1 MSSARRTLQ
10 SVTVYKTQKAYPGFT
25 LFSPMTQVPGNTW
38 LIDMQGR
45 LVHRWKLP
53 GWVRLHADLL
63 PNGNL
68 LTAVEDVN
76 APPSSAPT
84 VAKKAVEIDWD
95 GHVVWQ
101 YDDPLMDAHDRKRSM
116 NGNTLIMKYAEVPKE
131 IAAKVK
137 GGIPLGELA
146 ERVGDVLFGNV
157 IREITPKGKIAWEWL
172 GYEHFDPELDAIAP
186 LQKRLVWPGINSLE
200 ELPNGDIMLCSF
212 GCDNLF
218 IIERKT
224 GDIKWRWG
232 KGHISMPHNP
242 TLLDNGNI
250 LVLDNNRFHTQ
261 YFPPDYSRLIEVNP
275 KTNEIEW
282 EFKEEN
288 PVDFVTTYIGG
299 CERLPNGNTLA
310 CEGAMGRF
318 FEVNTMGEIVWEY
331 IVPFYNHRD
340 TLSPYGLS
348 NCTFRCH
355 RYGPDYPGLQ
365 GKKLQ
370 PEKLDLWNR
379 LYGPQ
384 AFNPYAGP
392 IAGETGQ
399 ILVQGKAA
407 SELSQDPSSFYQES
421 KPSSASADKKKK
433 MESRMKRLGY

>member
-1 MSSARRTLQ
+1 
-10 SVTVYKTQKAYPGFT
+10 
-25 LFSPMTQVPGNTW
+25 MTQVPGSAW
-38 LIDMQGR
+38 LMDMQGR
-45 LVHRWKLP
+45 FVHRWKLP

-63 PNGNL
+63 PNGHL
-68 LTAVEDVN
+68 LVAVEDVD
-76 APPSSAPT
+76 APPSSVPT
-84 VAKKAVEIDWD
+84 VAKSVVEIDWD
-95 GHVVWQ
+95 GNVVWQ
-101 YDDPLMDAHDRKRSM
+101 YDDPFMDAHDRKRSR

-137 GGIPLGELA
+137 GGIPLGDLT
-146 ERVGDVLFGNV
+146 ERIGDTLFGNV
-157 IREITPKGKIAWEWL
+157 IHEITPDGKIAWEWL
-172 GYEHFDPELDAIAP
+172 GYEHFDPELDAFAP
-186 LQKRLVWPGINSLE
+186 LQKRLAWVGLNSLE

-218 IIERKT
+218 IIDRST
-224 GDIKWRWG
+224 GDVKWRWG

-242 TLLDNGNI
+242 TMLDNGNI
-250 LVLDNNRFHTQ
+250 LVLDNNRFHNQ
-261 YFPPDYSRLIEVNP
+261 YFPPDYSRLVEVNP

-288 PVDFVTTYIGG
+288 PVDFCTTYIGG

-318 FEVNTMGEIVWEY
+318 FEVTTMGEIVWEY

-365 GKKLQ
+365 GKKLH

-379 LYGPQ
+379 LYGPE
-384 AFNPYAGP
+384 AF
-392 IAGETGQ
+392 
-399 ILVQGKAA
+399 
-407 SELSQDPSSFYQES
+407 DPSAR
-421 KPSSASADKKKK
+421 PSPGAGAQASGQGEAADETPSHQSASWEESRPGSNNPDKKKK
-433 MESRMKRLGY
+433 MEARLKRLGY